1 MLGCLLAN
9 PFGVE
14 CFLQCQIIRAR
25 IPSRRRDRRLRRLP
39 SLCRRIRRP
48 SAVKIDNYYRAVGGG
63 NRNRSAGSTRT
74 AQAASL

>member
-25 IPSRRRDRRLRRLP
+25 IPSRRRDHRP
-39 SLCRRIRRP
+39 CRP